1 LAGTRKLSSKIKSAK
16 ALAALLKNRK
26 KKKYVFTNGVFDI
39 LHKGHVTYLEQARR
53 LGDGLIVA
61 VNADA
66 SVRRLKGSS
75 RPINTLADRLEVI
88 AALESVDFVTWFEE
102 DVPRN
107 VIVEIKPDFLV
118 KGGDYK
124 ASELSGAPE
133 IRSWGGKVKILPFVR
148 GRSTTQ
154 IIAKARGK
162 K

>member
-1 LAGTRKLSSKIKSAK
+1 MATPRKLSSKIKSPK
-16 ALAALLKNRK
+16 ALATLLKSRK
-26 KKKYVFTNGVFDI
+26 NKKFAFTNGVFDI

-61 VNADA
+61 LNSDA
-66 SVRRLKGSS
+66 STKRLGKGPN
-75 RPINTLADRLEVI
+75 RPINTLADRLEVV

-107 VIVEIKPDFLV
+107 VIVQIKPDFLV

-124 ASELSGAPE
+124 ASELSGASE
-133 IRSWGGKVKILPFVR
+133 IKSWGGKVKILPFVK

-154 IIAKARGK
+154 IIARAK
-162 K
+162 KK